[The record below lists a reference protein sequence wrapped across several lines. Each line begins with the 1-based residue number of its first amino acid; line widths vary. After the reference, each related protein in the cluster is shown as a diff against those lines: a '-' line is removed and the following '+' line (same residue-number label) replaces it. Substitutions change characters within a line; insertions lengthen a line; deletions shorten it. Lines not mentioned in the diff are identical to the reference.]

1 MKNLYKTL
9 AYIIGG
15 VVAIYLTAKFLLPI
29 GMPFLIGWL
38 LAKTSEHAVT
48 RITKRTKLP
57 HGLISFVAMTLLA
70 LAIVLIFWLFG
81 RMLLGKIESFGKRIP
96 SMLSALS
103 TPLSNL
109 RSTML
114 HLSSKLP
121 DSAAIA
127 ASQWVERLFE
137 GSSGLVDSASEW
149 VLGFAAKILSWIP
162 EIALFLV
169 TTVLSAY
176 FFAAQAPAIGEF
188 FRKHLPQTWRSYLQT
203 LLKRLKSALG
213 GYVRAQLRLSLVT
226 SGIVSVG
233 LLILRRENAIL
244 SAAII
249 ALIDALPIFG
259 AGTVLI
265 PWAVISFFGENAAV
279 GIGLL
284 VLYGIAAVARAV
296 LEPRFL
302 GKQIGLSPLLTLL
315 ALYSGFRLLGVMGM
329 IVVPVAAIAM
339 KQLYD
344 LMEKA

>member
-9 AYIIGG
+9 AYILVG

-29 GMPFLIGWL
+29 GLPFLIGWL
-38 LAKTSEHAVT
+38 LAKTSEHAVM

-81 RMLLGKIESFGKRIP
+81 RLLLGKIEALGKQIP

-103 TPLSNL
+103 TPLGNL
-109 RSTML
+109 RRTLL
-114 HLSSKLP
+114 HFAAKLP

-137 GSSGLVDSASEW
+137 GSSGLVDSASQW
-149 VLGFAAKILSWIP
+149 VLTFAAKILSWIP

-176 FFAAQAPAIGEF
+176 FFAAQAPAIGAF
-188 FRKHLPQTWRSYLQT
+188 FQKHLPEQWRNRIQTV
-203 LLKRLKSALG
+203 LKRLKSALG

-226 SGIVSVG
+226 FGIVAVG
-233 LLILRRENAIL
+233 LLILRRENAVL

-249 ALIDALPIFG
+249 ALIDALPVFG

-265 PWAVISFFGENAAV
+265 PWAIISFFGENAAV

-284 VLYGIAAVARAV
+284 VLYGISAVARAV

-302 GKQIGLSPLLTLL
+302 GKQIGLPPILTLL
-315 ALYSGFRLLGVMGM
+315 ALYSGFRLFGVMGM
-329 IVVPVAAIAM
+329 ILVPVAAIAM

-344 LMEKA
+344 LMENA